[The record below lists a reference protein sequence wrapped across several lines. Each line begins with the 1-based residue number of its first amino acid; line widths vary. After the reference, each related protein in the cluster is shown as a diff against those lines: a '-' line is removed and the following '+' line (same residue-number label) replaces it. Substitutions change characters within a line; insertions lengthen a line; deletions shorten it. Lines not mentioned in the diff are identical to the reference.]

1 MYTSPNPFDELQQAG
16 MQALFEFARAQIAAL
31 ERLSALNIGVVRS
44 AFKDGSDYAKAL
56 LVGTGTP
63 ELSRLSAALAV
74 PALDRSIAYSLSMCE
89 LGSQAQG
96 EMARLVDA
104 QASGLGRGVA
114 AGLDRLAQL
123 APQGSGAV
131 VKAVKSVVDTANSA
145 FDSLTEFGVK
155 TSAVAQAK
163 FAAAGAGIADAE
175 AEFGKLA
182 SQTGKGSRNNKN
194 RKKAV

>member
-1 MYTSPNPFDELQQAG
+1 
-16 MQALFEFARAQIAAL
+16 MQALFEFARAQITAF
-31 ERLSALNIGVVRS
+31 ERLSTLNIGVVQS

-56 LVGTGTP
+56 LVGTGTL

-131 VKAVKSVVDTANSA
+131 VKVVKSVIDTANSA

-163 FAAAGAGIADAE
+163 FAAASAGIAVADAKV
-175 AEFGKLA
+175 GKLV